1 MLTTNDVVTNENN
14 QSNHKYIV
22 PFILIAFL
30 FFLWGMVHNLDG
42 ILIPHLKKAFQLSN
56 TKSMLIDSAIFTA
69 YFLMAIPAGM
79 ILKKWGYKY
88 GIITGLIIAGIGALL
103 FIPAAN
109 TATYFLFL
117 IALFIVGCG
126 ITILETAA
134 NPYATI
140 LGDAKGASTRLNLSA
155 AVNGLA
161 VFIAPLIGSKFIF
174 SGIEYSDVQISA
186 MSATERA
193 TYLTMEASR
202 VNTTYLFIALGF
214 LLVAVLFFL
223 FKLPEIKDDSKSAKF
238 KQFIDALRHKH
249 LKWAVIA
256 QFAYVG
262 AQVCVT
268 SVFVRMAMK
277 YAHVDEV
284 SAGNKLGYLYGALFL
299 GGRFL
304 GTFLTKY
311 IASNKLLVLFGI
323 GACLFSLIAIMGNGS
338 MVIYAMSIV
347 GFFMSIMFPT
357 IFALGIVG
365 LKDETKL
372 GSSLIVMAIVGG
384 AILPPIMGKIIDW
397 QNDNIKIGFVIPLIC
412 FLVIIYFGA
421 KAYKPAI
428 SKNLK
433 VKFKI

>member
-1 MLTTNDVVTNENN
+1 MQPNQTVITNEQNGAN
-14 QSNHKYIV
+14 SGSKYLV
-22 PFILIAFL
+22 PFILVAFL

-79 ILKKWGYKY
+79 ILKKWGYKC
-88 GIITGLIIAGIGALL
+88 GIIAGLIIAGIGALL

-109 TATYFLFL
+109 TTTYFLFL
-117 IALFIVGCG
+117 IALFVVGCG

-134 NPYATI
+134 NPYASI
-140 LGDAKGASTRLNLSA
+140 LGEPKGASTRLNLGA

-161 VFIAPLIGSKFIF
+161 VFIAPLIGSRFIF
-174 SGIEYSDVQISA
+174 SGIEYTDTQLTA
-186 MSATERA
+186 MSEAEKIS
-193 TYLTMEASR
+193 YLSMETSR
-202 VNTTYLFIALGF
+202 VNTTYLFIGLGF

-238 KQFIDALRHKH
+238 SQFINVLKHKH

-256 QFAYVG
+256 QFFYVG

-277 YAHVDEV
+277 YGGVDEV

-304 GTFLTKY
+304 GTVLTKY
-311 IASNKLLVLFGI
+311 FSSSKLLMLFSI
-323 GACLFSLIAIMGNGS
+323 GAAIFSLIAILGNGEI
-338 MVIYAMSIV
+338 VIYAMGIV

-357 IFALGIVG
+357 IFALGIVD
-365 LKDETKL
+365 LKDETKI

-397 QNDNIKIGFVIPLIC
+397 QNDNIKIGFAVPLVC
-412 FLVIIYFGA
+412 FLVILYFGI
-421 KAYKPAI
+421 KGYKPV
-428 SKNLK
+428 LK
-433 VKFKI
+433 KAE